1 MIRMAQALRLILESC
16 GPPRFSRV
24 GIRDARGMVL
34 AEQVTAGWDIPP
46 FAKAAMDGYAVHS
59 EDLSR
64 GGELREVGS
73 VQAGGERTHG
83 MGPGECVR
91 IMTGAPVPPGADA
104 VVMIERTRV
113 SPAGV
118 EIDGPVRPG
127 ENICAQGE
135 DMRRGERVLAPGV
148 VLDAPDIAVL
158 ASVGLGEVGVYAPP
172 RVAVLNTGNE
182 LVEPGVSPPPGHI
195 PNCNGPMLEALARS
209 EFCQVAWL
217 GIAGD
222 RHGDLLPALERG
234 LGYDVL
240 LVSGGVS
247 MGDYDLVP
255 GALRE
260 LGAEELFHRV
270 LVKPGKPLFFGRRG
284 RCLVFGVPGNP
295 VSSFTTF
302 HVFVKPALRRLR
314 GIREVPAPVRAR
326 LTGRLERRGE
336 RAWVVP
342 ASARLRE
349 GCLEVSPLQLNGSA
363 DIIGCAG
370 CNALVVIDEEEG
382 VLLPGAMVSTLL
394 LNGEV

>member
-1 MIRMAQALRLILESC
+1 
-16 GPPRFSRV
+16 
-24 GIRDARGMVL
+24 
-34 AEQVTAGWDIPP
+34 
-46 FAKAAMDGYAVHS
+46 
-59 EDLSR
+59 
-64 GGELREVGS
+64 
-73 VQAGGERTHG
+73 
-83 MGPGECVR
+83 
-91 IMTGAPVPPGADA
+91 MTGAPVPPGADA

-113 SPAGV
+113 SSAGV
-118 EIDGPVRPG
+118 EIDGSVHPG

-135 DMRRGERVLAPGV
+135 DVRRGERVLAPGV
-148 VLDAPDIAVL
+148 VLDAPEIAVL

-172 RVAVLNTGNE
+172 WVAVLNTGNE
-182 LVEPGVSPPPGHI
+182 LVEPGGTPPPGHI

-209 EFCQVAWL
+209 EFCEVDCL
-217 GIAGD
+217 GITGD

-255 GALRE
+255 EALGE
-260 LGAEELFHRV
+260 LGVEELFHQV

-284 RCLVFGVPGNP
+284 GCLVFGVPGNP

-302 HVFVKPALRRLR
+302 HVFVKPALHRLR
-314 GIREVPAPVRAR
+314 GIREVQAPVRAR
-326 LTGRLERRGE
+326 LTDRLVRRGE

-394 LNGEV
+394 LNREV